1 MANEPNHDM
10 QCRQVAALV
19 ASGATQEAIRQQLG
33 ISRGQVAKLINDPST
48 RQYVSEMGEEVT
60 KAALIRIKQDMAKMT
75 GLALK
80 ALEANLR
87 KNNMEAVKTLL
98 RVAGA
103 LDQENST
110 PHDTTLTVIMPGAKV
125 EKVVELDNELSV
137 NTSPTTDPITD

>member
-10 QCRQVAALV
+10 LCRQVAALV
-19 ASGATQEAIRQQLG
+19 ATGATQEAIRQQLN
-33 ISRGQVAKLINDPST
+33 ISRAVVSKLVADPST

-60 KAALIRIKQDMAKMT
+60 KAALIRIRQDISRMT

-87 KNNMEAVKTLL
+87 KNSMEAVKTLL

-103 LDQENST
+103 LDQENSPT
-110 PHDTTLTVIMPGAKV
+110 QDTNLTVIMPGGKV
-125 EKVVELDNELSV
+125 EKVVELEKSNP
-137 NTSPTTDPITD
+137 TSDPTND